1 MSSGALR
8 FIVAVIAIPFFI
20 LATIYGGWYFFLLVL
35 AIMALG
41 LWEALDLSLKKNVLP
56 QKASSFLFC
65 MAAGFIFFY
74 NMFDFLLPLFMLFIM
89 TVMTIELF
97 RNQGSAFLN
106 ISATVFA
113 VVYVTVMIGS
123 MILLRNISELGNYA
137 GAQLVFLVFAGIWAC
152 DTFAYYGGKFFGR
165 RKFFERVSPKKTWEG
180 AITGFFGALLGVW
193 VVKILYDSFDISFS
207 LTLIQ
212 TLTIGVFAGT
222 LGQIG
227 DLAES
232 LLKRDAQIKDSSSL
246 IPGHGGVLDR
256 FDSMMFVGPVTYVYI
271 TLFVI

>member
-1 MSSGALR
+1 
-8 FIVAVIAIPFFI
+8 VAVIAIPFFI
-20 LATIYGGWYFFLLVL
+20 LATIFGGWYFFLLVL

-41 LWEALDLSLKKNVLP
+41 LREALDLSLKKNVLP
-56 QKASSFLFC
+56 QTFSAVLFC
-65 MAAGFIFFY
+65 LAGGFIFY
-74 NMFDFLLPLFMLFIM
+74 HDLFDFFIPLLMLFII

-97 RNQGSAFLN
+97 RNQGSALLN
-106 ISATVFA
+106 ISATVFS
-113 VVYVTVMIGS
+113 VIYVTMMIGS

-152 DTFAYYGGKFFGR
+152 DTFAYYGGKFFGN

-180 AITGFFGALLGVW
+180 AIAGFFGALLGVW
-193 VVKILYDSFDISFS
+193 LVKILYESSGITFS

-212 TLTIGVFAGT
+212 TLVVGVFAGT

-256 FDSMMFVGPVTYVYI
+256 FDSMMFVGPATYIYI

>member
-1 MSSGALR
+1 MSSGTLR

-20 LATIYGGWYFFLLVL
+20 LATIYGGWYFFILVI
-35 AIMALG
+35 AIMGLG
-41 LWEALDLSLKKNVLP
+41 LREALDISLKKNVLP
-56 QKASSFLFC
+56 QTLSSFLFC
-65 MAAGFIFFY
+65 LAGGFIFY
-74 NMFDFLLPLFMLFIM
+74 HDMFDFFIPLLMLFIM

-106 ISATVFA
+106 ISATIFSVA
-113 VVYVTVMIGS
+113 YVTMMIGS
-123 MILLRNISELGNYA
+123 MILLRNISELGDYA

-152 DTFAYYGGKFFGR
+152 DTFAYYGGRFVGR

-180 AITGFFGALLGVW
+180 AIAGFFGALLGVW
-193 VVKILYDSFDISFS
+193 LVKILYESSGIAFS

-212 TLTIGVFAGT
+212 TLVVGVFAGT

-232 LLKRDAQIKDSSSL
+232 LIKRDAQIKDSSSL

-256 FDSMMFVGPVTYVYI
+256 FDSMMFVGPATYIYI
-271 TLFVI
+271 ALFVI